1 MLRYANLTC
10 DAVEGLAEQLGPT
23 SLLNNTPPDETVTR
37 ALEGL
42 KTLSQLM
49 YELLGVDNPLE
60 EGMTSFSGQWKGCI
74 MSIRVFLS

>member
-49 YELLGVDNPLE
+49 YELLGADDAQTASSAGGGDDL
-60 EGMTSFSGQWKGCI
+60 
-74 MSIRVFLS
+74 FLWAMERLHYVH